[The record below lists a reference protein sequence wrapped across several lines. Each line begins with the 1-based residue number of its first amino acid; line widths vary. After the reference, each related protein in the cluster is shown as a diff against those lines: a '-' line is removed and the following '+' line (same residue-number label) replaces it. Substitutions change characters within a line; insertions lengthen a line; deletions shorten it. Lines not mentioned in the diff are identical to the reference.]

1 MTEEKV
7 MAQEVNEE
15 ADFITLQFDDGED
28 VECEILGLFDFEGAE
43 YIALLPD
50 DGSDDV
56 FFIHRHFHGN
66 RAAKALSNSSVSA
79 GSVKCCGLLN
89 CGSGGGFALYHRLCR
104 GAAGGHAEHH
114 GESKEKCEKFFH
126 WYMLLSSFW
135 VKNCP

>member
-50 DGSDDV
+50 DGSDDDEDRQHTDTHIIKV
-56 FFIHRHFHGN
+56 GYKVCGVEGECGFRSCDCGDN
-66 RAAKALSNSSVSA
+66 LTVDAADGFNGISNSICDSI
-79 GSVKCCGLLN
+79 
-89 CGSGGGFALYHRLCR
+89 GGIHKQIL
-104 GAAGGHAEHH
+104 
-114 GESKEKCEKFFH
+114 K
-126 WYMLLSSFW
+126 
-135 VKNCP
+135 